1 MNKFKCNTLKGKKIN
16 IQDLVLV
23 RWRLMNYLTKNSNK
37 DGSQAQLNRENNTE
51 PNNKSN
57 EVTGHDSAAEQYSG
71 RTVKVG

>member
-1 MNKFKCNTLKGKKIN
+1 
-16 IQDLVLV
+16 
-23 RWRLMNYLTKNSNK
+23 MNYLTKNSNK